1 MLPGVWTGLAT
12 ILASGIAN
20 ATFPLPMKY
29 SRHWK
34 WENTWLVFCTL
45 ALLVLPLAAASVMV
59 GNLAAAYRG
68 GSLTDFA
75 PALICGFLWGT
86 AQVTF
91 GIGIASVGMA
101 MAFAIVVG
109 MCSVL
114 GSLFPMIVQR
124 PDDLAAR
131 PGLVLMSSAAILTC
145 GLILYAKA
153 ARARESGGHEG
164 GRGGHYRKGL
174 VVCLYTGATG
184 GAINLGFAFSGA
196 LVERVV
202 GHGVTPQSASAAVW
216 AVLLPAGFLPNLAY
230 CLYLL
235 ACNRTLKTFGEE
247 TGREGLLSS
256 AMAVLWLSGW
266 LGYGFGAT
274 AMGAH
279 GTSVGFAAYM
289 TALLLWST
297 YLGVLT
303 GEWKSAPAH
312 AVRLMRI
319 SVGVIVLS
327 VVVLSGAL

>member
-1 MLPGVWTGLAT
+1 MPGVWTGLTT

-29 SRHWK
+29 SRRWK

-45 ALLVLPLAAASVMV
+45 ALLLLPLAAASAMV
-59 GNLAAAYRG
+59 GGLAAAYRG
-68 GSLTDFA
+68 AGLAELA

-114 GSLFPMIVQR
+114 GSLFPMVVQR

-131 PGLVLMSSAAILTC
+131 PGLLLMLSAAILTC
-145 GLILYAKA
+145 GLILYARA
-153 ARARESGGHEG
+153 ARARESGAQDG
-164 GRGGHYRKGL
+164 GRHGLYRRGMA
-174 VVCLYTGATG
+174 VCLYTGAAG

-196 LVERVV
+196 LVDRVV
-202 GHGVTPQSASAAVW
+202 AHGASPQTASAAVW
-216 AVLLPAGFLPNLAY
+216 AVLLPAGYIPNLAY
-230 CLYLL
+230 CVYLL
-235 ACNRTLKTFGEE
+235 ARNRTLGRFGEE
-247 TGREGLLSS
+247 ARREAFLSS
-256 AMAVLWLSGW
+256 AMAVLWFSGW

-274 AMGAH
+274 AMGTH

-297 YLGVLT
+297 FLGVLT
-303 GEWKSAPAH
+303 GEWKGAPAY
-312 AVRLMRI
+312 AVRMMRI
-319 SVGVIVLS
+319 SVGVIALS
-327 VVVLSGAL
+327 VIVLSGAL

>member
-1 MLPGVWTGLAT
+1 LLSGVWTGLAT

-29 SRHWK
+29 SRRWK

-45 ALLVLPLAAASVMV
+45 ALLVLPLAAASGMV
-59 GNLAAAYRG
+59 GSLTAAYRG
-68 GSLTDFA
+68 ASLAEFA
-75 PALICGFLWGT
+75 PALLCGFLWGT

-124 PDDLAAR
+124 PGDLAAR
-131 PGLVLMSSAAILTC
+131 PGLLLMASAAVLTC
-145 GLILYAKA
+145 GLMLYAKA
-153 ARARESGGHEG
+153 ARSRESGKQGG
-164 GRGGHYRKGL
+164 GRGGHYRQGL
-174 VVCLYTGATG
+174 AVCLYTGAAG

-196 LVERVV
+196 LVDRVV
-202 GHGVTPQSASAAVW
+202 GNGAPAQAASAAVW
-216 AVLLPAGFLPNLAY
+216 AVLLPAGYIPNLAY

-235 ACNRTLKTFGEE
+235 ARNRTLKTFGEE
-247 TGREGLLSS
+247 TGREALLSS
-256 AMAVLWLSGW
+256 VMAVLWLSGW

-303 GEWKSAPAH
+303 GEWKAAPAH
-312 AVRLMRI
+312 AVRMMRI
-319 SVGVIVLS
+319 SVGVIALS